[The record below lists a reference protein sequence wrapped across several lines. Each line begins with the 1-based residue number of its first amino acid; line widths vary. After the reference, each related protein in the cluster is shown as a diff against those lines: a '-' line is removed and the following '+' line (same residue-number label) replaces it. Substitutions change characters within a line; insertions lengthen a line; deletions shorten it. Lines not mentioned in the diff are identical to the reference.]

1 MWKVLTALV
10 QGTILFLS
18 ISASAQ
24 TPTDAQ
30 AILKKVNETYRNLK
44 SYQFEY
50 KTVSD
55 SKIEREGLT
64 SSTHDE
70 RLSRITAVRPDRIR
84 VETQD
89 SHSSVIFVADGQ
101 TVWMYS
107 SQLNAYT
114 KRASGRVDIFAAAD
128 RTASRYENM
137 ARSANTKLADYARLT
152 AEPHNLRL
160 LPDETITVEGRQIPC
175 YVLSIARGPGSD
187 NDNTRYWIDRG
198 RYLVLRESTDEI
210 SRIGTDSVM
219 RSLRLVNFVSAAI
232 NQPAPDSAFSYTPPK
247 SAIEINRLDP
257 ESLARKRNAP
267 ANWIGQAAPNF
278 TLTDLNGATV
288 SLQSLRGK
296 AVLLNF
302 WASWCGPCRA
312 EMPHLEKLHRE
323 YKNRDVIILGI
334 DDEEAD
340 VAQAY
345 LKRYGYTFNSLIDA
359 QKQASRLYRI
369 SAIPQ
374 SFFITKDG
382 KIAAH
387 VLGTRLE
394 SALRDGIEKALAWKI
409 EEPALKAASVQ
420 AEPELETAALPAPKL
435 VSPEDLSHFDHYPR
449 TTVLVWKAVPGAAG
463 YRVETDYQYGGK
475 WASEDHG
482 KAYAVEVTATSYT
495 FDFVGAQPG
504 RWRVWAFDARGREGA
519 KSEWREF
526 VYSR

>member
-1 MWKVLTALV
+1 MRKVQTALV
-10 QGTILFLS
+10 LATILFLS

-24 TPTDAQ
+24 PTHNAHT
-30 AILKKVNETYRNLK
+30 ILKRVNETYRNLK

-50 KTVSD
+50 KTVSE
-55 SKIEREGLT
+55 SKTEREGLT
-64 SSTHDE
+64 SSMREE

-89 SHSSVIFVADGQ
+89 SHSSVIFIADGQ
-101 TVWMYS
+101 TVWLYS

-114 KRASGRVDIFAAAD
+114 KRASGRLNLFAPAD
-128 RTASRYENM
+128 RTESRYERM
-137 ARSANTKLADYARLT
+137 ARWVNTKLADYSQLT
-152 AEPHNLRL
+152 VEPHNLTL
-160 LPDETITVEGRQIPC
+160 LPNETLIVEGRQIPC
-175 YVLSIARGPGSD
+175 HVLSIVRGVGSD
-187 NDNTRYWIDRG
+187 KDSTRYWIDRD
-198 RYLVLRESTDEI
+198 RYLVLRESTDQT
-210 SRIGTDSVM
+210 SRIGRDSVM
-219 RSLRLVNFVSAAI
+219 RSLRLVNFISAAI
-232 NQPAPDSAFSYTPPK
+232 NQPVADSAFSYTPPK

-257 ESLARKRNAP
+257 ESLARKGNAP
-267 ANWIGQAAPNF
+267 VNWIGQAAPDF

-296 AVLLNF
+296 AVLINF

-409 EEPALKAASVQ
+409 EEPALKTAGVQ

-435 VSPEDLSHFDHYPR
+435 VSPEDLSHFDHHPR

-463 YRVETDYQYGGK
+463 YRVETDYQYSGK
-475 WASEDHG
+475 WASEDRG
-482 KAYAVEVTATSYT
+482 MAYAVEVTATSYI